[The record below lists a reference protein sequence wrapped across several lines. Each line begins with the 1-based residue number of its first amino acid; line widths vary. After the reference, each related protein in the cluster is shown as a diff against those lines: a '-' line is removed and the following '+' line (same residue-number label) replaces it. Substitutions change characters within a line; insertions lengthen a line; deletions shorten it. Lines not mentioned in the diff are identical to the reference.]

1 MQTGCKSEVRPIQ
14 NGVNEF
20 VINKPLD
27 ELFRKHAE
35 SLGEDVIEDDFGFG
49 STDTGNVSHII
60 PTIHPHIKI
69 GPSNLVGH
77 TKEFCQAAASTM
89 GDKALISGAKIL
101 ASMGLELIENVPLR
115 NEIIEHHQ
123 TLRENLL

>member
-1 MQTGCKSEVRPIQ
+1 
-14 NGVNEF
+14 
-20 VINKPLD
+20 
-27 ELFRKHAE
+27 
-35 SLGEDVIEDDFGFG
+35 
-49 STDTGNVSHII
+49 
-60 PTIHPHIKI
+60 
-69 GPSNLVGH
+69 
-77 TKEFCQAAASTM
+77 M